1 MGPLPRPG
9 RKEGRGCSGQ
19 PWKRQTQLTPLSW
32 PSTWKPWKR
41 QKPGARRG
49 WQMLLPRNWNSSP
62 PLMSP
67 GQGAP
72 STGAR
77 VASQGRLCSPLL
89 LLQALLLAWKSQQP
103 PWKRKAKKR
112 RASLPRTWKSPSP
125 RIWKRARAA
134 PPMAVPPR
142 AWKSLWWWLTGTTP
156 WKRMML

>member
-41 QKPGARRG
+41 QKQGARRG

-89 LLQALLLAWKSQQP
+89 LLLQALLLAWKSQQP
-103 PWKRKAKKR
+103 PWKRKAKKEEQ
-112 RASLPRTWKSPSP
+112 ACPGLGKVQAQGFG
-125 RIWKRARAA
+125 K
-134 PPMAVPPR
+134 VP
-142 AWKSLWWWLTGTTP
+142 GQHHP
-156 WKRMML
+156 WQCHQGLGKACGGG